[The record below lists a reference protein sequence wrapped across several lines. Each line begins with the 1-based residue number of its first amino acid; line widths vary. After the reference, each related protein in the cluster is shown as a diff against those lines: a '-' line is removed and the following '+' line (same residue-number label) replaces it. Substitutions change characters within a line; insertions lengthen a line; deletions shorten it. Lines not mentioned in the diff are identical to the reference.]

1 MRKSVRNAVLLDQ
14 KDWRGVRGL
23 ELAHHQLDKTK
34 EALFEEVMQAYLKK
48 VLRLVY
54 LIVKDRSS
62 AEDITQEV
70 FLKAYKNLGSFR
82 EESSM
87 QTWIY
92 RIAVNEA
99 KKHLRS
105 WSFRKLFYKP
115 DVDAGIVEDT
125 ASAVI
130 LSEHRIRFARHVME
144 LPSSYRQLIVLHYY
158 EELSV
163 EEVADI
169 LGISTGAVYTKL
181 HRARQK
187 LKERLEKE
195 GAW

>member
-1 MRKSVRNAVLLDQ
+1 M
-14 KDWRGVRGL
+14 RGL

-144 LPSSYRQLIVLHYY
+144 LSSSYRQLIVLHYY

>member
-1 MRKSVRNAVLLDQ
+1 M
-14 KDWRGVRGL
+14 RGL

-54 LIVKDRSS
+54 LIVKDRSN

-125 ASAVI
+125 ALAVI

-144 LPSSYRQLIVLHYY
+144 LSSSYRQLIVLHYY

>member
-1 MRKSVRNAVLLDQ
+1 MLLDQ

-23 ELAHHQLDKTK
+23 ELAHNQLDKTK

-70 FLKAYKNLGSFR
+70 FLKAYKSLGSFR

-105 WSFRKLFYKP
+105 WSFRNLFYKP
-115 DVDAGIVEDT
+115 EVDAGIVEGT
-125 ASAVI
+125 ESAVI
-130 LSEHRIRFARHVME
+130 QSDHRIRFARIVME
-144 LPSSYRQLIVLHYY
+144 LPSSYRQLIILHYY
-158 EELSV
+158 EELSA

-169 LGISTGAVYTKL
+169 LGITTGAVYTKL

>member
-1 MRKSVRNAVLLDQ
+1 M
-14 KDWRGVRGL
+14 RGL
-23 ELAHHQLDKTK
+23 ELAQNQLDKTK

-70 FLKAYKNLGSFR
+70 FLKAYKGLGSFR

-105 WSFRKLFYKP
+105 WSFRNLFYKP
-115 DVDAGIVEDT
+115 EVDAGIVEGIE
-125 ASAVI
+125 SAVI
-130 LSEHRIRFARHVME
+130 KSDHRIRFARIVME
-144 LPSSYRQLIVLHYY
+144 LPSSYRQLIILHYY
-158 EELSV
+158 EELSA

-169 LGISTGAVYTKL
+169 MGISTGAVYTKL

-187 LKERLEKE
+187 LKEQLEKE

>member
-1 MRKSVRNAVLLDQ
+1 M
-14 KDWRGVRGL
+14 RGL